1 MLDESI
7 LMGSLVKKLGL
18 CLFILIMFA
27 GCSTKVGYYFL
38 DWAIEWKLEEYVTL
52 NDEQQ
57 QQFEVALDEFLV
69 WHRAQEL
76 RRYQAQLSQLLAE
89 FNHQSFTLQSWN
101 DHVVSAKSHWTRV
114 FDFVEPSIVPIISS
128 LSDEQ
133 VEQIIAQLRV
143 EEKELNKKYLGKD
156 QAALVQMADER
167 IEKRIKKWMGKLTPT
182 QKAAIHEYNTVRSD
196 TLDMWLEYRH
206 DWIRLFSQALKNR
219 RNQVALSHS
228 LTLLMTQPET
238 VKSKAY
244 KAVLDN
250 NSKMFGELIIK
261 LEALA
266 STKQKQRFNKK
277 LNTLIT
283 EITEISQED

>member
-1 MLDESI
+1 
-7 LMGSLVKKLGL
+7 
-18 CLFILIMFA
+18 MFA

-52 NDEQQ
+52 NVEQQ

-69 WHRAQEL
+69 WHRTQEL
-76 RRYQAQLSQLLAE
+76 PRYQAQLSQLLAE
-89 FNHQSFTLQSWN
+89 FNNQSFTLQSWN
-101 DHVVSAKSHWTRV
+101 DHVVSAKSHWSRV

-128 LSDEQ
+128 FSDEQ
-133 VEQIIAQLRV
+133 VEQIIAQLRA
-143 EEKELNKKYLGKD
+143 EEKELNEKYLGKD
-156 QAALVQMADER
+156 QAALVKMADER
-167 IEKRIKKWMGKLTPT
+167 IEKRIQKWMGKLTPT
-182 QKAAIHEYNTVRSD
+182 QIAAIHDYNTARSG

-228 LTLLMTQPET
+228 LSLLMTQPET

-244 KAVLDN
+244 KAVLEN
-250 NSKMFGELIIK
+250 NSKNFGELLINIEK
-261 LEALA
+261 LA
-266 STKQKQRFNKK
+266 SSKQKQRFNEK

-283 EITEISQED
+283 ELTEISQED